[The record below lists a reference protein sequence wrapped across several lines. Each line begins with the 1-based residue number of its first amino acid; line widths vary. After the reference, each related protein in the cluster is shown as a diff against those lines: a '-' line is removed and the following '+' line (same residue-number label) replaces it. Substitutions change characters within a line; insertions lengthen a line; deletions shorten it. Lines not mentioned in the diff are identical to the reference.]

1 MNLTEKPDIKNWPA
15 CHYVYV
21 EKIGPFQNT
30 AQKCWQELNQ
40 KKEEI
45 LKLTKIQAMMSLYK
59 INPTM
64 IYRAGAQVESKPE
77 NLPSGLSYIKF
88 EGGKYARFVL
98 KGSYSQ
104 LPEACGKVFAIVKQM
119 NMKVRDGFYIENYV
133 NDPKTTPE
141 AELVTE
147 ILIPTE

>member
-1 MNLTEKPDIKNWPA
+1 
-15 CHYVYV
+15 
-21 EKIGPFQNT
+21 
-30 AQKCWQELNQ
+30 
-40 KKEEI
+40 
-45 LKLTKIQAMMSLYK
+45 
-59 INPTM
+59 M
-64 IYRAGAQVESKPE
+64 IYRAGAQVDKVPQK
-77 NLPSGLSYIKF
+77 LPAGFKHIKF

-104 LPEACGKVFAIVKQM
+104 IPEACGKVFAIVKQM

-141 AELVTE
+141 ADLITE